1 MRKSK
6 FGTPSSARSRPNAS
20 QATPNSKG
28 ANPSWMT
35 QATVFIHTLGWQFS
49 YVQSLFCHS
58 WRFGIERSVSAMIL
72 LIALLALAAW
82 ATIATFVE
90 LRRDGY
96 RRTPTDWTRLAG
108 RDVGQQAESG
118 HGYR

>member
-1 MRKSK
+1 
-6 FGTPSSARSRPNAS
+6 
-20 QATPNSKG
+20 
-28 ANPSWMT
+28 
-35 QATVFIHTLGWQFS
+35 
-49 YVQSLFCHS
+49 
-58 WRFGIERSVSAMIL
+58 MIL

-82 ATIATFVE
+82 ATTATFVE

-96 RRTPTDWTRLAG
+96 RRTPTDWTRLAE